1 LQWWFWERPF
11 HAEFQAHP
19 QEFMGVAWRLQVCA
33 EIMKCC
39 LPLPVVVEDLVE
51 WHLEERVSGS
61 QPQWL
66 FVVAEKSKSLNDMAC
81 VIRLVVS

>member
-1 LQWWFWERPF
+1 
-11 HAEFQAHP
+11 
-19 QEFMGVAWRLQVCA
+19 
-33 EIMKCC
+33 MKCC